1 MKKLIVI
8 ALALLVAG
16 SVSAS
21 TMPTCDEGSHYEGSY
36 VETETCERVCT
47 RYFFHFCISYENVC
61 TTDGSWE
68 GSCVADVIEEEPE
81 DEPEE
86 EPEDETG
93 GESTVV
99 SSAPSN
105 NSWITVRPHVTA
117 LNYNVNVEGND
128 VTINYLTN
136 QFMGGYALITN
147 ADTGLDGMVGEGEIH
162 TYHTIKANLPAGNY
176 AVKPYAKYN
185 LGEFTGST
193 KYFTID

>member
-47 RYFFHFCISYENVC
+47 RYFFHFCINYENVC
-61 TTDGSWE
+61 TTSGNWE
-68 GSCVADVIEEEPE
+68 GSCIADVVEE
-81 DEPEE
+81 EPEE
-86 EPEDETG
+86 EPEEETG
-93 GESTVV
+93 GEVIVT
-99 SSAPSN
+99 APAN

-117 LNYNVNVEGND
+117 LNYNVTVDGND

-136 QFMGGYALITN
+136 QFMSGYALITN
-147 ADTGLDGMVGEGEIH
+147 VDTGLDGMVGDGKIC

-176 AVKPYAKYN
+176 AVMPYAEYN
-185 LGEFTGST
+185 LSNFTGGV